1 MRILKKIKKIY
12 EHDDLLQTR
21 VFEAKHDSVT
31 FCLMYMNAM
40 IDMENV
46 TLNIVKQ
53 LMLTD
58 YTKSLQGDK
67 LIDFIA
73 KKSAYCL

>member
-1 MRILKKIKKIY
+1 
-12 EHDDLLQTR
+12 
-21 VFEAKHDSVT
+21 
-31 FCLMYMNAM
+31 MNAM